1 MLRGHHHWFSLP
13 EAVRLLVFLSPALG
27 GIAVKRKCMNSR
39 MSLLFGLDSLDEAKS
54 WPDYLQYGFTD
65 EDVPDLLSLV
75 AAYAMGEEA
84 SGRGGGGV
92 SVHAWR
98 VLGQLGSS
106 EAIAPLVELFGLL
119 CDDDLAL
126 MEIPV
131 VMGML
136 GEPAI
141 GPLEACF
148 RDTGLGEYARCM
160 ASEGLK
166 EIALLYPDQREAVV
180 TVLTDYL
187 RDPDAAALVVNA
199 SGVAILMD
207 LKATESMDVVRSL
220 YERGLAEIGFCGD
233 IEDVEIGFGLRKNR
247 STPRPGYWETKQVSD
262 YGSDADDDG
271 DVIEYFLGRYGHG
284 DSVRDISELDGFL
297 TAIGC
302 APELIKP
309 SRWLPAIW
317 GGEKGAPAWQSVEEA
332 QTFTTAVTV
341 AYNEAITDLSQSPYK
356 AMFNQRVVEGVTHP
370 VVDEWC
376 KGFLRGYALWQP
388 LTALDLMA
396 MDEQLQPM
404 RLFATEE
411 GDEHRDGLS
420 EADITQ
426 WKQRIEPTVGRIYK
440 MFSEQRQSVSQP
452 VQRVAPKVGR
462 NDPCPCGSGKKYK
475 KCCLQ

>member
-1 MLRGHHHWFSLP
+1 MN
-13 EAVRLLVFLSPALG
+13 
-27 GIAVKRKCMNSR
+27 RKI
-39 MSLLFGLDSLDEAKS
+39 SLLFELNSLGGTKS

-75 AAYAMGEEA
+75 SAHAMGEEA
-84 SGRGGGGV
+84 SGSGFGGV
-92 SVHAWR
+92 SAHAWR

-106 EAIAPLVELFGLL
+106 AAIAPLVELFGLL

-148 RDTGLGEYARCM
+148 RNSELREYGRCM

-166 EIALLYPDQREAVV
+166 EIALLHPGHRETVV

-199 SGVAILMD
+199 SAVAILMD
-207 LKATESMDVVRSL
+207 LKAIESMDVVRSL

-233 IEDVEIGFGLRKNR
+233 IEDVEIGFGLREKR
-247 STPRPGYWETKQVSD
+247 STPRPGYWETKKVSD
-262 YGSDADDDG
+262 YGPDADDDG
-271 DVIEYFLGRYGHG
+271 DIIEYFLDRYGHD
-284 DSVRDISELDGFL
+284 DSIQGISEFDGFF

-317 GGEKGAPAWQSVEEA
+317 GGQRGAPAWRSVEEA
-332 QTFTTAVTV
+332 ETFTTAVTV
-341 AYNEAITDLSQSPYK
+341 AYNEAITDLSQPPCK
-356 AMFNQRVVEGVTHP
+356 AIFSQRVVEGVTHT

-388 LTALDLMA
+388 LEELDLMA
-396 MDEQLQPM
+396 MDEQLQPI

-411 GDEHRDGLS
+411 GVKHREGLA

-426 WKQRIEPTVGRIYK
+426 WKQRIEPAVGRIYQ
-440 MFSEQRQSVSQP
+440 MFSAQRQSVSQP
-452 VQRVAPKVGR
+452 VQRIAPKVGR